1 MTETNEYV
9 SSRAKRQSFSD
20 RATAQ
25 AREKM
30 YARLAALVAL
40 DEQQSILDVGV
51 TADRELVSSN
61 FFENR
66 YPYPQRITA
75 LSDQDASWMEEH
87 YQGLRFVQSSAL
99 EMPFPDNSFDLVFS
113 NAVIEH
119 VGNGEN
125 QQQFLRECARV
136 ARRFV
141 FITTPNRY
149 HPVEFHTVLPFMHWL
164 PKPVHRKLL
173 RALGMDYFAREE
185 TLNLL
190 SRHELLGLAKA
201 SWENLPDSAIRL
213 TSIRFLGFTSNLLLF
228 ARKP

>member
-9 SSRAKRQSFSD
+9 SSRAKRQSFGD
-20 RATAQ
+20 RATAH

-30 YARLAALVAL
+30 YARLAGLVPL
-40 DEQQSILDVGV
+40 DDMKTILDVGV

-66 YPYPQRITA
+66 YPHPERITA

-87 YQGLRFVQSSAL
+87 YQGLSFVQSSAL

-119 VGNGEN
+119 VGKREN

-149 HPVEFHTVLPFMHWL
+149 HPVEFHTVLPFIHWL

-173 RALGMDYFAREE
+173 HALGMDYFAKEE

-190 SRHELLGLAKA
+190 SQGEILALAKTG
-201 SWENLPDSAIRL
+201 WENLPISETRQ

-228 ARKP
+228 ARKA

>member
-149 HPVEFHTVLPFMHWL
+149 HPVEFHTVLPFIHWL

-213 TSIRFLGFTSNLLLF
+213 TSIRFLGFSSNLLLF

>member
-1 MTETNEYV
+1 
-9 SSRAKRQSFSD
+9 
-20 RATAQ
+20 
-25 AREKM
+25 M

-149 HPVEFHTVLPFMHWL
+149 HPVEFHTVLPFIHWL

-213 TSIRFLGFTSNLLLF
+213 TSIRFLGFSSNLLLF